1 MPWWEIG
8 ESIIRGSTTLAA
20 TVYILSAID
29 DRNTGVILAT
39 LGIVYADIM
48 AEIAR
53 AAVAKDTD
61 SPEKVIKTAITVLF
75 LVAMFLVCI
84 VYIFVQLPRPSWM
97 SW

>member
-8 ESIIRGSTTLAA
+8 GSIVRGCGTLAT

-29 DRNTGVILAT
+29 DRNTGVILAI
-39 LGIVYADIM
+39 LGVVYANIM
-48 AEIAR
+48 TEIAL

-61 SPEKVIKTAITVLF
+61 PPEKVLETAITVLF

-84 VYIFVQLPRPSWM
+84 VYIFIQLPRPSWM